1 MVLRDGTR
9 KRNNAKAPQTKD
21 AIMNAASHSDLAVPV
36 SPIDHAKG
44 AEHAPVTLVEYADF
58 ECPHCKLAEPVLK
71 HLLEIHPG
79 KLRLVFRHFPL
90 EGVHPHALLA
100 AQAAEAAAGQGK
112 FWEMHDLLFANSAHL
127 KLHDLQGYAQK
138 LELDMTRFSAELGD
152 EVYLQRVRE
161 HIAGAQK
168 SGVRGTPGLFL
179 NGRILDTSFGVQAI
193 EQAVAKALGA

>member
-1 MVLRDGTR
+1 MTSTH
-9 KRNNAKAPQTKD
+9 PP
-21 AIMNAASHSDLAVPV
+21 DLAVPV
-36 SPIDHAKG
+36 GAIDHALG

-58 ECPHCKLAEPVLK
+58 ECPHCKQAEPVLK
-71 HLLEIHPG
+71 HLLEIYPG
-79 KLRLVFRHFPL
+79 KLRLVFRHLPL

-112 FWEMHDLLFANSAHL
+112 FWQMHDLLFAGSAHL
-127 KLHDLQGYAQK
+127 KLPDLQRYARQ
-138 LELDMTRFSAELGD
+138 LDLDLTRFNAELSD

-161 HIAGAQK
+161 HIAGGER

-193 EQAVAKALGA
+193 EQAVEQLLGK